1 MLKKIAFL
9 LIISIIIFSCTSSSS
24 STQGWVVTSPELAEI
39 IAKLGA
45 AESIVG
51 VTQECDFPPEL
62 QNKTLVGTFGHVD
75 LEKIVRL
82 QPQKIFITA
91 LEQDQLRSQLQKLQI
106 PVVAAYPQDIP
117 QLLDTI
123 IKIGNEI
130 NKPQAAQ
137 KLRSRLDQQLQQLQ
151 ARKFAQTPRVYIEI
165 YGEPLMSVSDSSFV
179 GQLLQAAGG
188 KNIFSTLPRDY
199 SRISP
204 EKVIAADPQ
213 IIITTYP
220 GVTKAQIAARKG
232 WQNISAVQNGR
243 IYTIQDIDPDI
254 ILRASPRFVQGIAKL
269 QELIHE

>member
-1 MLKKIAFL
+1 
-9 LIISIIIFSCTSSSS
+9 
-24 STQGWVVTSPELAEI
+24 
-39 IAKLGA
+39 
-45 AESIVG
+45 
-51 VTQECDFPPEL
+51 
-62 QNKTLVGTFGHVD
+62 
-75 LEKIVRL
+75 
-82 QPQKIFITA
+82 
-91 LEQDQLRSQLQKLQI
+91 LQKLQI

>member
-1 MLKKIAFL
+1 
-9 LIISIIIFSCTSSSS
+9 
-24 STQGWVVTSPELAEI
+24 
-39 IAKLGA
+39 
-45 AESIVG
+45 
-51 VTQECDFPPEL
+51 
-62 QNKTLVGTFGHVD
+62 
-75 LEKIVRL
+75 
-82 QPQKIFITA
+82 
-91 LEQDQLRSQLQKLQI
+91 
-106 PVVAAYPQDIP
+106 
-117 QLLDTI
+117 
-123 IKIGNEI
+123 
-130 NKPQAAQ
+130 
-137 KLRSRLDQQLQQLQ
+137 
-151 ARKFAQTPRVYIEI
+151 VYIEI